1 MKNKAV
7 VLLSGGLD
15 SATTLAIAK
24 NQGFEVYALSFDY
37 GQRQRVELKKAKEI
51 AKKLAVTDHQI
62 MTIDLRQFGGS
73 ALTDSIDVPMNRDE
87 EEMSKEIPITYVPA
101 RNTIFLSFCLAYAE
115 VKTAQNIFLGVNA
128 IDYSGYPDCRP
139 EFISAFETLANL
151 ATKVGVEGKEK
162 LKIHTPLIQLTKAE
176 IILKGVELGL
186 DYSLTHSCYNPK
198 ENGSGCG
205 SCDSCQL
212 RLKGFKEAGLKDPI
226 EYTKSD

>member
-62 MTIDLRQFGGS
+62 MTIYLRQFGGS

-87 EEMSKEIPITYVPA
+87 E
-101 RNTIFLSFCLAYAE
+101 
-115 VKTAQNIFLGVNA
+115 
-128 IDYSGYPDCRP
+128 
-139 EFISAFETLANL
+139 
-151 ATKVGVEGKEK
+151 
-162 LKIHTPLIQLTKAE
+162 
-176 IILKGVELGL
+176 
-186 DYSLTHSCYNPK
+186 
-198 ENGSGCG
+198 
-205 SCDSCQL
+205 
-212 RLKGFKEAGLKDPI
+212 
-226 EYTKSD
+226 